1 MGEWLAQIDPTWI
14 ILAVG
19 VVVALGIYLVLRNV
33 GAKDQESLPLEVKPE
48 VSTHGERRSAPRRRT
63 GPILVDLVDPEGKMP
78 RRSALVADYS
88 TGGLALTS
96 TEEIPVGSLWTVV
109 PRASSGTVKIGLPI
123 EIRNCVRQNSD
134 YLVSCQF
141 TRTVSYNELLNFG

>member
-19 VVVALGIYLVLRNV
+19 VVVALGMYLVLRNV
-33 GAKDQESLPLEVKPE
+33 GAKDPEAPPLEVQPE
-48 VSTHGERRSAPRRRT
+48 VSPHGERRAAPRRRT

-78 RRSALVADYS
+78 RRSALLADYS

-96 TEEIPVGSLWTVV
+96 TEEIPVGSLWTLV
-109 PRASSGTVKIGLPI
+109 PRASAGTVKVGLPI
-123 EIRNCVRQNSD
+123 EIRNCVRQQSD